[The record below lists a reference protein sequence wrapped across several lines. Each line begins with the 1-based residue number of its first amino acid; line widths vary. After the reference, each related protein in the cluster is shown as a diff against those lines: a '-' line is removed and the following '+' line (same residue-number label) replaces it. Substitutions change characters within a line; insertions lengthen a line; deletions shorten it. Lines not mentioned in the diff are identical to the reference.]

1 MESKVR
7 QELSQERMEETIGS
21 EGVEVTDE
29 AADTAGVAGT
39 TEPSAPRALRTQ
51 KRPSSASRLSK

>member
-39 TEPSAPRALRTQ
+39 TEPSAPRA
-51 KRPSSASRLSK
+51 

>member
-21 EGVEVTDE
+21 EGVEGTDE
-29 AADTAGVAGT
+29 AADTAGGAGAM
-39 TEPSAPRALRTQ
+39 EPSAPRA
-51 KRPSSASRLSK
+51 